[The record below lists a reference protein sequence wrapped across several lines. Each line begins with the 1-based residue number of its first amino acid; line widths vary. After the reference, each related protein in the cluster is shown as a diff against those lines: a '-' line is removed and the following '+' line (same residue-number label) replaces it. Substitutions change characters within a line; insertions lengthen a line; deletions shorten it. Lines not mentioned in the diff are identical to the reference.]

1 MYDNYNEKGLGRM
14 TIGSCFG
21 IGSLCLLFDTNSY
34 QNINFLLVTII
45 LSFVVFLH
53 GYFAHKEDNR

>member
-45 LSFVVFLH
+45 LSFDVLLVGNNF
-53 GYFAHKEDNR
+53 